1 MTMSNPLFQV
11 TGLVSGID
19 WGTMIDKIM
28 ERERKIADV
37 WTSEKEKLEFRIDL
51 YNEFSANF
59 KTLRSTLTPLKLSST
74 YLAKT
79 AEIANIGSSLDPSSV
94 LSITATAD
102 AEIARYDIEVLQL
115 AQAHSVASK
124 KVDDPSAALG
134 LEGNFTIK
142 VGANE
147 AEIEVIESDTLS
159 SLAEKINSATTEE
172 ELPLGITARILDNKL
187 ILTSNDT
194 GESNAITVVND
205 DDDIL
210 SALEIWSEGN
220 FTHEIKAAQDAL
232 LKIDGLEV
240 QRSSNE
246 ISDLVEGLTFK
257 LNGVGHVVTDIVL
270 DAEKAVNAINDFVEA
285 YNAAIDW
292 INIRVSE
299 KPIEDPTE
307 DYQKRIGMLRG
318 DPLLWQTKSRMRAL
332 ISDPIATEGAFKMLS
347 QIGITTEAADYGK
360 SGKLVFDADKFMDAM
375 IANSEDVASL
385 MTTVTAKFDNFIG
398 NIVDNVPIVVGS
410 TTATKGRVASEINH
424 LNNRI
429 TTIDKRIADFE
440 QRLAIKEKGLIEQY
454 TQMETVLA
462 QLTQQANWLAGI
474 VTQLS
479 AVSG

>member
-1 MTMSNPLFQV
+1 M
-11 TGLVSGID
+11 
-19 WGTMIDKIM
+19 
-28 ERERKIADV
+28 
-37 WTSEKEKLEFRIDL
+37 
-51 YNEFSANF
+51 
-59 KTLRSTLTPLKLSST
+59 
-74 YLAKT
+74 
-79 AEIANIGSSLDPSSV
+79 ANIGSSLDPSSV
-94 LSITATAD
+94 LSKTAMAD
-102 AEIARYDIEVLQL
+102 AEIARYDIEVEQL

-124 KVDDPSAALG
+124 KVDDLSAALG
-134 LEGNFTIK
+134 LTGNFTIK

-147 AEIEVIESDTLS
+147 AKIKVIESDTLS
-159 SLAEKINSATTEE
+159 SLAEKINSATIEE
-172 ELPLGITARILDNKL
+172 ELPLPLGITARILDNKL

-210 SALEIWSEGN
+210 SDLEIWDNDNDNEEG
-220 FTHEIKAAQDAL
+220 FTNEIRAAQDAL
-232 LKIDGLEV
+232 FKIDGLEV

-246 ISDLVEGLTFK
+246 ISDVVEGLTFK
-257 LNGVGHVVTDIVL
+257 LNGVGHVVADVVL

-318 DPLLWQTKSRMRAL
+318 DPLLWQTKSRMRTL

>member
-102 AEIARYDIEVLQL
+102 AEIARYDIEVEQL

-134 LEGNFTIK
+134 LAGNFTIK

>member
-59 KTLRSTLTPLKLSST
+59 KTLRSTLTPLKLPST

-94 LSITATAD
+94 LSITATAN

-134 LEGNFTIK
+134 LTGSFKIE

-147 AEIEVIESDTLS
+147 ATIEVIESDTLS
-159 SLAEKINSATTEE
+159 SLAKKINSATTEE
-172 ELPLGITARILDNKL
+172 ESPLGITAKILDNKL

-205 DDDIL
+205 NDDIL
-210 SALEIWSEGN
+210 SDLEIWDGTN
-220 FTHEIKAAQDAL
+220 FTYEIKTAQDAL

-257 LNGVGHVVTDIVL
+257 LNGVGHVVADVVL

-318 DPLLWQTKSRMRAL
+318 DPLLWQTKSRMRTL